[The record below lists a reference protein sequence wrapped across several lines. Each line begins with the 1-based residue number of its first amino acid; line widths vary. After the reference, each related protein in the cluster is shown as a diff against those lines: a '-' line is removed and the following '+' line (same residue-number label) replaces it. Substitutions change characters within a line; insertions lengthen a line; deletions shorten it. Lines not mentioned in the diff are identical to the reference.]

1 MRRLAT
7 ERARWVAIRDD
18 GEDRRRHAAQ
28 DVIAMIDR
36 VVDVVKQR
44 DEAIAAQHDALQRL
58 DQWAEEAH
66 SAGAERDQAYQAIG
80 RVRDLMDLWE
90 MEVIDQEDIDNV
102 AMVRNAL
109 DGRQ

>member
-18 GEDRRRHAAQ
+18 GEDRRRHAAH

-44 DEAIAAQHDALQRL
+44 DKAIAAEHDALQRL
-58 DQWAEEAH
+58 DQWAQESH
-66 SAGAERDQAYQAIG
+66 SAAAERDQAYQALG
-80 RVRDLMDLWE
+80 RVRDLMDLLAMAATE
-90 MEVIDQEDIDNV
+90 QEDVEIV
-102 AMVRNAL
+102 AMVREAL
-109 DGRQ
+109 DGNK

>member
-1 MRRLAT
+1 MRRIAT

-18 GEDRRRHAAQ
+18 EEDRRRYAAQ

-44 DEAIAAQHDALQRL
+44 DDAIAAEHDALQRL

-66 SAGAERDQAYQAIG
+66 SAAAERDQAFQALG

-90 MEVIDQEDIDNV
+90 MEAIDQDDRDTV
-102 AMVRNAL
+102 ALVRNAL
-109 DGRQ
+109 DGKQ